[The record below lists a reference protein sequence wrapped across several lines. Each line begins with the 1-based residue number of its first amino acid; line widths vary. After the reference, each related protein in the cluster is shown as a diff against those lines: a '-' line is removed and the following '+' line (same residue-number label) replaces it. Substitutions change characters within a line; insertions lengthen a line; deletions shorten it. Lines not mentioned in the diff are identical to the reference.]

1 MVCPS
6 KNNLHFWNPFIKI
19 LWKMLLNVA
28 NQLFGISWHCK
39 PKWTSILGIFW
50 ELFLLGQCTKG
61 IKRIMA
67 RKIKPKCS
75 RQHQTESLMNIYL
88 LSYLW
93 IYNGV
98 QFFLRD
104 FFSLGTLYMKKRKA
118 GIYFIMLWGLKL
130 KALCV
135 KIKADVNFGQ
145 NSSAMR

>member
-6 KNNLHFWNPFIKI
+6 KNNLHFLNPFIKI
-19 LWKMLLNVA
+19 LWKMLSNVA

-67 RKIKPKCS
+67 RKIKPKCT

-93 IYNGV
+93 IYNGM

-104 FFSLGTLYMKKRKA
+104 FFFSVHFTWKNAKQGSISLCCEGWNWKPSV
-118 GIYFIMLWGLKL
+118 LK
-130 KALCV
+130 
-135 KIKADVNFGQ
+135 
-145 NSSAMR
+145 